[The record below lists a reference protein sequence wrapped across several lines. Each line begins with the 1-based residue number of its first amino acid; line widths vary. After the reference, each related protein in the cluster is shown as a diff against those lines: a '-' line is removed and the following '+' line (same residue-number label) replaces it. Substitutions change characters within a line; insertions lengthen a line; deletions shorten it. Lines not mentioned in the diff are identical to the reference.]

1 MKEKF
6 KQISL
11 RAKALIVLFV
21 LLFAGVFALSMVY
34 RSNVNAKYA
43 MITENEEK
51 IKTLRSGI
59 TTERK
64 ATVDEAEIVLEL
76 TDVNDFGN
84 AVAKCQ
90 NDYFTGRDSQEISK
104 ELHSLV
110 KSASSVDFFG
120 RWVTMP
126 VETLS
131 WEFGSSHVYSTD
143 DIDVIW
149 LCKDTKNQHIY
160 AYVTAKYSEK
170 KDSIYSYKLY
180 TTSFYD
186 QIMNRQF
193 TPGENQG
200 ETTPSVTQPN
210 AESDIVS
217 GVENLL
223 GGN

>member
-1 MKEKF
+1 
-6 KQISL
+6 
-11 RAKALIVLFV
+11 
-21 LLFAGVFALSMVY
+21 
-34 RSNVNAKYA
+34 
-43 MITENEEK
+43 
-51 IKTLRSGI
+51 
-59 TTERK
+59 
-64 ATVDEAEIVLEL
+64 
-76 TDVNDFGN
+76 
-84 AVAKCQ
+84 
-90 NDYFTGRDSQEISK
+90 
-104 ELHSLV
+104 
-110 KSASSVDFFG
+110 
-120 RWVTMP
+120 MP

-149 LCKDTKNQHIY
+149 LCKGTKNQHIY

-210 AESDIVS
+210 AKSDIVS

>member
-149 LCKDTKNQHIY
+149 LCKDIKNQHIY

-210 AESDIVS
+210 AKSDIVS